1 MTDVAAD
8 TPRLDVLIADD
19 QPDVLDALRLLLHPE
34 GIGTHAVS
42 SPSAVLD
49 ALSRR
54 EFDLLLMDLNYARD
68 TTSGREGLDLLSEV
82 RALDANLP
90 IVVMTGWGTMEI
102 AIEAL
107 RHGVRDFVHKPWDN
121 DRVIH
126 TVRSLGE
133 RRRRERRAFTRQA
146 RELEDARRIQ
156 RGLLPAALPRFPG
169 WDIAAVC
176 DEAASVGGDTY
187 DVIQLDAVRLAICIA
202 DVAGK
207 GIPAALLAANLQAA
221 VRSSVGEHPEPAQA
235 CQLINRSLCATVPD
249 DRFVT
254 FFLAVLDTS
263 DGTLSYCNAGHNP
276 PLLVGADG
284 EATLLSGGGTVLGV
298 SSNSWYESRRVEM
311 APGSVLVLYTDGITE
326 ACNADDEEFGEMR
339 LGARVA
345 VDRGL
350 TAPEIRDNLLQ
361 AVRAFSDVRA
371 DDQTV
376 LVVAARKREDVA

>member
-1 MTDVAAD
+1 MTDVTAAAS
-8 TPRLDVLIADD
+8 RLDVLIADD
-19 QPDVLDALRLLLHPE
+19 QPDVLDALRMLLQPE

-49 ALSRR
+49 ALGRR

-68 TTSGREGLDLLSEV
+68 TTSGREGLDLLSAV
-82 RALDANLP
+82 RALDAELP

-121 DRVIH
+121 DRVVH
-126 TVRSLGE
+126 TVRSLAE
-133 RRRRERRAFTRQA
+133 RRRDERRASTRQV

-156 RGLLPAALPRFPG
+156 RGLLPATLPQFPG
-169 WDIAAVC
+169 WEIAAAC
-176 DEAASVGGDTY
+176 EEAASVGGDTY
-187 DVIQLDAVRLAICIA
+187 DVIQLDGTRVAICIA

-221 VRSSVGEHPEPAQA
+221 LRSAVGERSDPADA
-235 CQLINRSLCATVPD
+235 CQQINRALCAMVPD
-249 DRFVT
+249 DRFIT
-254 FFLAVLDTS
+254 FFLAVLDTA
-263 DGTLSYCNAGHNP
+263 DGSLRYCNAGHNP
-276 PLLVGADG
+276 PLMVEADG
-284 EATLLSGGGTVLGV
+284 RTSVLSGGGTVLGLDPRTR
-298 SSNSWYESRRVEM
+298 YESRCTRM

-326 ACNADDEEFGEMR
+326 ACDERDEEFGEIR

-345 VDRGL
+345 IDRGRR
-350 TAPEIRDNLLQ
+350 AAEIRDGLLE
-361 AVRAFSDVRA
+361 AVHAFSSRRA

-376 LVVAARKREDVA
+376 IVVTAR